1 MATANFFNANCT
13 RYFVLGMNKYY
24 TKEDVEA
31 NEMAPELVGE
41 FDEVQT
47 EFDYQ
52 TEKENIVSELQ
63 KKGWEDFDGYEGEA
77 QVIAYKNKTLVYGGC
92 EISLE
97 IKALV
102 RSGYYE
108 GACMDLSGKVTID
121 SAGDY
126 WTGSPEYDMFDD
138 GEFSEISVVDD
149 NWTGNP
155 GLDHIQAKNIINKL
169 NSIIEDLKIEAEYA
183 FSRGC
188 EREMFQAYHC
198 SNGEAGYFNIQ
209 KKLYQEMDEEN
220 QGKAA

>member
-1 MATANFFNANCT
+1 MATCNFYNANCS
-13 RYFVLGMNKYY
+13 RYFVIGMNKYY
-24 TKEDVEA
+24 TQEDVEE
-31 NEMAPELVGE
+31 NGLDPELVGE
-41 FDEVQT
+41 YDEVLT
-47 EFDYQ
+47 NLDFLAD
-52 TEKENIVSELQ
+52 KENIVSELQ
-63 KKGWEDFDGYEGEA
+63 AKGWEDYDGREDDA
-77 QVIAYKNKTLVYGGC
+77 QVIAYKTATINYGGC
-92 EISLE
+92 KISLE
-97 IKALV
+97 INALV

-108 GACMDLSGKVTID
+108 GACMDLSGKVIID

-149 NWTGNP
+149 DWTGNP
-155 GLDHIQAKNIINKL
+155 GLDHLQAKNIINKL
-169 NSIIEDLKIEAEYA
+169 NSLIEDLKIEAEYA

-209 KKLYQEMDEEN
+209 KKLYKEMDEEN

>member
-1 MATANFFNANCT
+1 MATGNFYNANCS
-13 RYFVLGMNKYY
+13 RYFVFGMNRYY
-24 TKEDVEA
+24 TKEDVE
-31 NEMAPELVGE
+31 ECDLDPELEGE
-41 FDEVQT
+41 FDELGT
-47 EFDYQ
+47 ETDYDFAKQ
-52 TEKENIVSELQ
+52 NIVSGLQ
-63 KKGWEDFDGYEGEA
+63 ANGWEDCDEYEGDA
-77 QVIAYKNKTLVYGGC
+77 RVIAYKDKSLVYGGC

-126 WTGSPEYDMFDD
+126 WTGSPEYDLFDD
-138 GEFSEISVVDD
+138 FDESYVIDD
-149 NWTGNP
+149 NWTGNA
-155 GLDHIQAKNIINKL
+155 GLDHLQAKNIIKKL

-198 SNGEAGYFNIQ
+198 SNGETGYFNIQ

-220 QGKAA
+220 HGKAA

>member
-1 MATANFFNANCT
+1 MATCNFYNENCS
-13 RYFVLGMNKYY
+13 RYFVFGMNRYF
-24 TKEDVEA
+24 TKEDVVECDLD
-31 NEMAPELVGE
+31 PEIEGE
-41 FDEVQT
+41 FDELGT
-47 EFDYQ
+47 ETDYEDSKQ
-52 TEKENIVSELQ
+52 NIVSGLQ
-63 KKGWEDFDGYEGEA
+63 EKGWDDYDGYEGDA
-77 QVIAYKNKTLVYGGC
+77 LVIAYKDKSLVYGGC

-126 WTGSPEYDMFDD
+126 WTGSPEYDLFDD
-138 GEFSEISVVDD
+138 FDESYVIDD
-149 NWTGNP
+149 NWTGNA
-155 GLDHIQAKNIINKL
+155 GLDHLQAKNIIKKL

-198 SNGEAGYFNIQ
+198 SNGETGYFNIQ

-220 QGKAA
+220 QDKAA

>member
-1 MATANFFNANCT
+1 MATGNFLNANCT

-77 QVIAYKNKTLVYGGC
+77 QVIAYKNKALVYGGC

-108 GACMDLSGKVTID
+108 GACMDLSGKVIID

-155 GLDHIQAKNIINKL
+155 GLDHLQAKNIINKL

-209 KKLYQEMDEEN
+209 KKLYKEMDEEN

>member
-1 MATANFFNANCT
+1 MATGNFYNANCS
-13 RYFVLGMNKYY
+13 RYFVFGMNRYY
-24 TKEDVEA
+24 TKEDVE
-31 NEMAPELVGE
+31 ECDLDPELEGE
-41 FDEVQT
+41 FDELGT
-47 EFDYQ
+47 EADYDFAKQ
-52 TEKENIVSELQ
+52 NIVSGLQ
-63 KKGWEDFDGYEGEA
+63 AKGWDDCDEYEDDA
-77 QVIAYKNKTLVYGGC
+77 LVIAYKNKSLVYGGC

-126 WTGSPEYDMFDD
+126 WTGSPEYDLFDD
-138 GEFSEISVVDD
+138 FDESYVIDD
-149 NWTGNP
+149 NWTGNA
-155 GLDHIQAKNIINKL
+155 GLDHLQAKNIIKKL
-169 NSIIEDLKIEAEYA
+169 NAIIEDLKIEAEYA

-198 SNGEAGYFNIQ
+198 SNGETGYFNIQ

-220 QGKAA
+220 QDKAA

>member
-1 MATANFFNANCT
+1 MATCNFYNENCS
-13 RYFVLGMNKYY
+13 RYFVFGMNRYF
-24 TKEDVEA
+24 TKEDVE
-31 NEMAPELVGE
+31 ECFLDPELEGE
-41 FDEVQT
+41 FDEFGT
-47 EFDYQ
+47 ETDYEDSKQ
-52 TEKENIVSELQ
+52 NIVSGLQ
-63 KKGWEDFDGYEGEA
+63 AKGWQDYDGYEGDA
-77 QVIAYKNKTLVYGGC
+77 RVIAYKDKSLIYGGC

-138 GEFSEISVVDD
+138 FDESYVIDD
-149 NWTGNP
+149 NWTGNA
-155 GLDHIQAKNIINKL
+155 GLDHLQAKNIIKKL

-198 SNGEAGYFNIQ
+198 SNGETGYFNIQ

-220 QGKAA
+220 QDKAA

>member
-1 MATANFFNANCT
+1 MATGNFFNANCT

-155 GLDHIQAKNIINKL
+155 GLDHLQAKNIINKL

-198 SNGEAGYFNIQ
+198 SNGETGYFNIQ

-220 QGKAA
+220 QDKAA

>member
-31 NEMAPELVGE
+31 NEMDPELVGE
-41 FDEVQT
+41 FNEVQT

-108 GACMDLSGKVTID
+108 GACMDLSGKVIID

-155 GLDHIQAKNIINKL
+155 GLDHLQAKNIINKL

-209 KKLYQEMDEEN
+209 KKLYKEMDEEN